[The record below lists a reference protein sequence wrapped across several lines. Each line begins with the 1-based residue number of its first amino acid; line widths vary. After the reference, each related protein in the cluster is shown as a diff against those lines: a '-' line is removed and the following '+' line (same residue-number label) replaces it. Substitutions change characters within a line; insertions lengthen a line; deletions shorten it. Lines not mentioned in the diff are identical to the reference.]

1 MIMKHTLYG
10 DGIHDDYP
18 AIQEMIDSGVCEV
31 SLPVPQKH
39 YLISKTLVLPSDFRL
54 VLTYAEIKLAGGFLL
69 TEYPILRL
77 KILFLIITWVIHMQ
91 LIWIVFI

>member
-54 VLTYAEIKLAGGFLL
+54 VLPYAEIKLAGGFLL

-77 KILFLIITWVIHMQ
+77 KILSLIITWVIHMQ